1 METRSVWLVRH
12 GQASFGKSDYD
23 NLSET
28 GHEQAYLLGKH
39 FAAHGVAPSLIVSG
53 SMKRH
58 RQTLA
63 EIAAG
68 AGVQIQDVTE
78 DIADSV
84 GLDSQSGAIVS
95 SISAWW
101 SITPS
106 TMSRA

>member
-1 METRSVWLVRH
+1 MDTRSVWLVRH

-68 AGVQIQDVTE
+68 AGWHLDDVPATE
-78 DIADSV
+78 PTHV
-84 GLDSQSGAIVS
+84 T
-95 SISAWW
+95 
-101 SITPS
+101 TPAHPPAHE
-106 TMSRA
+106 TEARG